1 MLRIFIIKEKQ
12 IEYVQNQETGEQ
24 QEFVTE
30 IGEPIIL
37 NVDNDDD
44 AEQLLASGAWE
55 MPQKD
60 VKRVFGEY
68 AYLACNINCK
78 ITEDKEQGYTVVF
91 TLPKEAEEDL
101 TKAKD
106 IKKKQAEQALSIAIE
121 TITPYYPTDEKVS
134 FAKQEQ
140 EAIKYLANPK
150 IDEKEIP
157 CIASIAKGRKMPLA
171 ELTQKIITKAGM
183 FSTLSGLYMG
193 RKQRIE
199 DLVDKA
205 QTVEEVQ
212 AIDVEKI
219 FSEPLIE

>member
-1 MLRIFIIKEKQ
+1 MLRIFITKEKQ
-12 IEYVQNQETGEQ
+12 IDYIIDQETSKQ
-24 QEFVTE
+24 QEIITE
-30 IGEPIIL
+30 IGDPIIL
-37 NVDNDDD
+37 NVDNTNK
-44 AEQLLASGAWE
+44 AELLLASGAWE
-55 MPQKD
+55 MPQD
-60 VKRVFGEY
+60 EVTRIFGDK
-68 AYLACNINCK
+68 AYLASNENCQ
-78 ITEDKEQGYTVVF
+78 ISGDKEQGYQVIF
-91 TLPKEAEEDL
+91 TPPKETEEDL

-106 IKKKQAEQALSIAIE
+106 IKKKQAEQALTMAIE

-140 EAIKYLANPK
+140 EAIQYLANPK

-157 CIASIAKGRKMPLA
+157 CIASIAKGRQIPLA
-171 ELTQKIITKAGM
+171 DLVQKIITKAGM

-205 QTVEEVQ
+205 KTIEEVQ